1 MDITCTSCGAKL
13 KIPDSKLPPPQV
25 RMVSITCPKC
35 KSRLKIDR
43 TKPDAGL
50 APKKKAEPKPEP
62 RPEKELAPEKRA
74 KPEEP
79 AEDLFSKEQEK
90 DEQAIVF
97 DYEYDEDVSPL
108 EFYEEG
114 TKLALILDG
123 DAKHVDEISS
133 ALEEFSYKTVVPVS
147 IKEAMGKV
155 LFHHFDLIMLSDGFD
170 GLGLTESPVI
180 NYLNRLSM
188 SVRRKI
194 FLVLL
199 SRKFKTMDLMRAF
212 GMSAN
217 LVVNP
222 DDLSN
227 LTLILKKGIS
237 DNDKFYKAFLDTLVE
252 TGKD

>member
-1 MDITCTSCGAKL
+1 MDVTCASCGAKL

-35 KSRLKIDR
+35 KSKLKIDR
-43 TKPDAGL
+43 TKPDAGPAPKKKPEIKPEKDL
-50 APKKKAEPKPEP
+50 APKKK
-62 RPEKELAPEKRA
+62 EKI
-74 KPEEP
+74 EEGS
-79 AEDLFSKEQEK
+79 EDLVSKEKGEG
-90 DEQAIVF
+90 AIIF
-97 DYEYDEDVSPL
+97 DYEYDEDISPL

-123 DAKHVDEISS
+123 DAKHVKEITS
-133 ALEEFSYKTVVPVS
+133 ALEELSYKTVVPAS

-170 GLGLTESPVI
+170 GLSLAEGPVI

-188 SVRRKI
+188 SVRRRI

-199 SRKFKTMDLMRAF
+199 SRKFKTMDLMKAF

-217 LVVNP
+217 MLVNP
-222 DDLSN
+222 DDISN
-227 LTLILKKGIS
+227 LSLILKKGIS
-237 DNDKFYKAFLDTLVE
+237 DNEKFYKVFLDTLVE

>member
-1 MDITCTSCGAKL
+1 MDVTCKSCGAKL
-13 KIPDSKLPPPQV
+13 KIPDSKLPPPHV

-35 KSRLKIDR
+35 KSKLKIDR
-43 TKPDAGL
+43 TKPDVGL
-50 APKKKAEPKPEP
+50 SPKKKAEIKL
-62 RPEKELAPEKRA
+62 EKDLAPKKREKI
-74 KPEEP
+74 KEGGKG
-79 AEDLFSKEQEK
+79 LVSKEKGEG
-90 DEQAIVF
+90 AIIF
-97 DYEYDEDVSPL
+97 DYEYDEDISPL

-114 TKLALILDG
+114 TRLALILDG
-123 DAKHVDEISS
+123 DAKHVNEISS
-133 ALEEFSYKTVVPVS
+133 SLEELSYKTVVPVS

-170 GLGLTESPVI
+170 GLALGESPVI

-188 SVRRKI
+188 SVRRRI

-199 SRKFKTMDLMRAF
+199 SRKFKTMDLMKAF

-227 LTLILKKGIS
+227 LTLILKKAIS
-237 DNDKFYKAFLDTLVE
+237 DNEKFYKVFLDTLVE
-252 TGKD
+252 TGKE

>member
-25 RMVSITCPKC
+25 RTVSITCPKC

-43 TKPDAGL
+43 TTPDAGL
-50 APKKKAEPKPEP
+50 APKKKAEAK
-62 RPEKELAPEKRA
+62 PEKEQVPEKRA
-74 KPEEP
+74 EPEEP
-79 AEDLFSKEQEK
+79 AEGLFSKEQEK
-90 DEQAIVF
+90 DEQAVTF
-97 DYEYDEDVSPL
+97 DYAYDEDVSPL

-123 DAKHVDEISS
+123 DAKHVNEISS
-133 ALEEFSYKTVVPVS
+133 ALEELSYKTVVPVS

-188 SVRRKI
+188 SLRRKI

-237 DNDKFYKAFLDTLVE
+237 DNEKFYKAFVDTLVE

>member
-1 MDITCTSCGAKL
+1 MDVTCTSCGAKL

-25 RMVSITCPKC
+25 RTVSITCPKC
-35 KSRLKIDR
+35 KSTLKIDR
-43 TKPDAGL
+43 TKPDAGVAL
-50 APKKKAEPKPEP
+50 KKKADVKPERDLP
-62 RPEKELAPEKRA
+62 PKDKA
-74 KPEEP
+74 KTGEP
-79 AEDLFSKEQEK
+79 AKDRVSKEAKK
-90 DEQAIVF
+90 DRRGIIF
-97 DYEYDEDVSPL
+97 DYEYDEDISPL

-123 DAKHVDEISS
+123 DAKRAKEISS
-133 ALEEFSYKTVVPVS
+133 VLEELSYRTVVPAS

-170 GLGLTESPVI
+170 GLAVAEGPLI

-188 SVRRKI
+188 SVRRRI

-199 SRKFKTMDLMRAF
+199 STKFKTMDLMKAL

-227 LTLILKKGIS
+227 LSLILKKGVS
-237 DNDKFYKAFLDTLVE
+237 DNNKFYKVFLDTLVE

>member
-1 MDITCTSCGAKL
+1 MDVTCTSCGAKL
-13 KIPDSKLPPPQV
+13 KIPDSKLPPPHV

-35 KSRLKIDR
+35 KSKLKIDR

-50 APKKKAEPKPEP
+50 APKKKVKI
-62 RPEKELAPEKRA
+62 
-74 KPEEP
+74 EEGGK
-79 AEDLFSKEQEK
+79 DLVSKEKGEG
-90 DEQAIVF
+90 AIIF
-97 DYEYDEDVSPL
+97 DYEYDEDISPL

-123 DAKHVDEISS
+123 DAKHVKEITS
-133 ALEEFSYKTVVPVS
+133 ALEELSYKTVVPVS

-170 GLGLTESPVI
+170 GLALTETPVI

-188 SVRRKI
+188 NVRRRI

-199 SRKFKTMDLMRAF
+199 SRKFKTMDLMKAF

-217 LVVNP
+217 MLVNP
-222 DDLSN
+222 DDISN
-227 LTLILKKGIS
+227 LSLILKKGVS
-237 DNDKFYKAFLDTLVE
+237 DNEKFYKVFLDTLVE
-252 TGKD
+252 TGKE

>member
-1 MDITCTSCGAKL
+1 MDVTCTSCGAKL

-35 KSRLKIDR
+35 KSKLKIDR

-50 APKKKAEPKPEP
+50 APKKKPEIKPE
-62 RPEKELAPEKRA
+62 RDLAPKKKEKI
-74 KPEEP
+74 EEGS
-79 AEDLFSKEQEK
+79 EDLVSKEKAEG
-90 DEQAIVF
+90 AIVF
-97 DYEYDEDVSPL
+97 DYEYDEDISPL

-123 DAKHVDEISS
+123 DAKHVKEITS
-133 ALEEFSYKTVVPVS
+133 ALEELSYKTVVPAS

-170 GLGLTESPVI
+170 GLALTETPVI

-188 SVRRKI
+188 SVRRRI

-199 SRKFKTMDLMRAF
+199 SRKFKTMDLMKAF

-217 LVVNP
+217 MLVNP
-222 DDLSN
+222 DDISN

-237 DNDKFYKAFLDTLVE
+237 DNEKFYKVFLDTLVE

>member
-1 MDITCTSCGAKL
+1 MDVTCTSCGAKL

-35 KSRLKIDR
+35 KSKLKIDR

-50 APKKKAEPKPEP
+50 APKKKAEV
-62 RPEKELAPEKRA
+62 RPEKDLAPEKRA
-74 KPEEP
+74 KLEEP
-79 AEDLFSKEQEK
+79 AEDLVSKEQEK
-90 DEQAIVF
+90 DEYAIIF
-97 DYEYDEDVSPL
+97 DYEHDEDISPL

-114 TKLALILDG
+114 TKLALIMDG
-123 DAKHVDEISS
+123 DAKHVKEISS
-133 ALEEFSYKTVVPVS
+133 ALEELSYKTVVPVS

-170 GLGLTESPVI
+170 GLGLAESPLI

-188 SVRRKI
+188 SLRRKI

-212 GMSAN
+212 GMSTN

-237 DNDKFYKAFLDTLVE
+237 DNEKFYKAFVDTLVE